1 MAKQEVDPRGA
12 LGLGDLFVITT
23 AVLWAASFTVIKSAY
38 DEFTPLAFAAV
49 RFVIA
54 SLGLL
59 LFMLAWRQP
68 VRVARADLLRTA
80 AVGVFHVGLYQLFF
94 GVGLKYT
101 TASNSIL
108 IINTAPVF
116 TVLLVWLTR
125 AEPLTWRQVVGM
137 LLAVTGVV
145 LLVGAGEMGDLSS
158 GHLKGDVLTL
168 LAAWAYAVTPVI
180 VLPLYRR
187 YGTLTVMTVSM
198 LFGTAVLLVAGLPEL
213 TRQRWT
219 VSPAAWGQ
227 LAYAALGAGSLGYV
241 LWYEGIRRIGPTR
254 VAAYSYLIPPIGVLV
269 AIRVLGEPFGLQHA
283 VGAIVTIAGVALAR
297 SRPPQRDAVSR
308 ELPGRPDRPT
318 RRRESP

>member
-1 MAKQEVDPRGA
+1 MAQQEVGARGA
-12 LGLGDLFVITT
+12 LGIGDLFVLTT

-59 LFMLAWRQP
+59 AFMLAWRQP
-68 VRVARADLLRTA
+68 VRIARGDLLRTA
-80 AVGVFHVGLYQLFF
+80 AVGVFHVGFYQLFF
-94 GVGLKYT
+94 GLGLKDT
-101 TASNSIL
+101 TATNSIL

-137 LLAVTGVV
+137 LLAATGVV
-145 LLVGAGEMGDLSS
+145 LLVAAGETGGIAL
-158 GHLKGDVLTL
+158 GHLKGDLLTL
-168 LAAWAYAVTPVI
+168 LAAWSYAVTPVI

-198 LFGTAVLLVAGLPEL
+198 LFGTAVLLAAGLPEL
-213 TRQRWT
+213 TRQRWS
-219 VSPAAWGQ
+219 VSPAAWAQ

-254 VAAYSYLIPPIGVLV
+254 VAAYSYLMPPIGVLV
-269 AIRVLGEPFGLQHA
+269 AIWVLGEPFGLQHG
-283 VGAIVTIAGVALAR
+283 VGAVVTIAGVALAR
-297 SRPPQRDAVSR
+297 SRPARK
-308 ELPGRPDRPT
+308 GRPGAP
-318 RRRESP
+318 

>member
-1 MAKQEVDPRGA
+1 MAKQEVGPRGA
-12 LGLGDLFVITT
+12 LGLGDLFVLTT
-23 AVLWAASFTVIKSAY
+23 AVLWATSFTVIKSAY

-145 LLVGAGEMGDLSS
+145 LLLHAGETGLSS
-158 GHLKGDVLTL
+158 GHLRGDLLTL
-168 LAAWAYAVTPVI
+168 LAAWSYAVTPVI

-198 LFGTAVLLVAGLPEL
+198 LFGTAVLLAAGLPEL
-213 TRQRWT
+213 TRQRWS
-219 VSPAAWGQ
+219 VSPAAWAQ

-283 VGAIVTIAGVALAR
+283 VGAVVTIGGVALAR
-297 SRPPQRDAVSR
+297 W
-308 ELPGRPDRPT
+308 RPT
-318 RRRESP
+318 RRDAGTSRASQPSNKMEGSP